1 MVHCSSSAR
10 ARAAVEAHGHGREAW
25 GRLARYNVEVPP
37 LLATLALLSIG
48 LGAPGYGAAQSR
60 LETEVAAL
68 IASSGAEVAV
78 AMRTLDGR
86 DELLI
91 RPDVSFHAASTMK
104 VPVMIELFNQ
114 ARNGRVRL
122 EDPLPVINEFHSIVD
137 GSPYVLGI
145 EDDSDVDVYS
155 RIGKTM
161 SLQSLCEAMIT
172 VSSNFATN
180 LLIEHLGVARI
191 RQTVTALDARG
202 MQVLRGVEDGKAFER
217 GLSNTTTARAL
228 LTLFTAIATGTA
240 VDAASSREMVEILK
254 RQQFNDS
261 IPAGL
266 PAGTPVAH
274 KTGSITRINHDA
286 AIVYAQRPYV
296 LTILVRGIDD
306 HAESAALMS
315 EISRRVHDAMAR

>member
-1 MVHCSSSAR
+1 MWT
-10 ARAAVEAHGHGREAW
+10 GREAW
-25 GRLARYNVEVPP
+25 RLARYNVEVPP

-48 LGAPGYGAAQSR
+48 FGAPGYGAAQSR

-78 AMRTLDGR
+78 AMRTLDRR

-122 EDPLPVINEFHSIVD
+122 EAPLPVINEFHSIVD

-202 MQVLRGVEDGKAFER
+202 MQVLRGVEDGKAFES

-228 LTLFTAIATGTA
+228 LTLLTAIATGTA

-254 RQQFNDS
+254 RLQFNDS

-315 EISRRVHDAMAR
+315 EISRRVHDVMAR